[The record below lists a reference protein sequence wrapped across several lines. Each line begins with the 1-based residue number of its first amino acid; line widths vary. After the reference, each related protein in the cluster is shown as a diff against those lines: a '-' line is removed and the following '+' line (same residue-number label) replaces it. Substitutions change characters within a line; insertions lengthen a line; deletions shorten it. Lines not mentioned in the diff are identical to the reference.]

1 MSSAYIPDENMPRE
15 RSRSSLFFAAI
26 MGIIKNSPI
35 QKYFREILLTD
46 VWIHGT
52 AKLEIIMAC
61 NYRPNYKPFLLTVFI
76 HGFVMRKRLCK
87 RVGLRILLYAG
98 R

>member
-1 MSSAYIPDENMPRE
+1 MSSAYIPDKIKQRE
-15 RSRSSLFFAAI
+15 RSPSSLFFAAI
-26 MGIIKNSPI
+26 MEIIKNSPI

-52 AKLEIIMAC
+52 VKLEIIMAC

-76 HGFVMRKRLCK
+76 HGFVMRRL
-87 RVGLRILLYAG
+87 L
-98 R
+98 